1 MPKIIKNDT
10 EEVVI
15 RVEDVT
21 KSFKIPLEASSGLKQ
36 KIINTLKGRKG
47 YRDFK
52 PLNDISFTVNKG
64 DFFGIVGRNGSGKS
78 TLLKTLAGIYTPNV
92 GTVTINGTLVPFIE
106 LGVGFN
112 PDLTGKENVY
122 LNGALLGFDRKEID
136 AMYSD
141 IVDFAELHEFMEERL
156 KNYSSGMQVRLAFS
170 IAIQAKGDILLLDEV
185 LAVGDAVF
193 QKKCFEYFKQLKRE
207 KKTVILVSH
216 DASALEEY
224 CNKGIL
230 LNEGSIVK
238 AGNIDQVISKYRSI
252 VNKVE
257 EQNIEKEPIAGAY
270 IHEGTGGLTIKKAL
284 SRDENTNSVKKI
296 FTEKDK
302 NILINVEYVANVD
315 IDDPVYELTIYD
327 GIGQRV
333 FASNTIW
340 AHKNTDGLLEND
352 KVKTEWILPN
362 VFASGVF
369 TISVSAG
376 MSGGSVIL
384 DRVEKAGTFQVN
396 NKSYSNA
403 ITNLDYTLNV
413 IK

>member
-1 MPKIIKNDT
+1 MT
-10 EEVVI
+10 ESNLQEETVI
-15 RVEDVT
+15 SVNDVT

-36 KIINTLKGRKG
+36 KVINTLKGRKG
-47 YRDFK
+47 YRDFR

-78 TLLKTLAGIYTPNV
+78 TLLKTLAGIYTPNEGSV
-92 GTVTINGTLVPFIE
+92 VINGTLVPFIE

-122 LNGALLGFDRKEID
+122 LNGALLGFNHKEID
-136 AMYSD
+136 TMYND
-141 IVDFAELHEFMEERL
+141 IVDFAELHDFMEERL

-238 AGNIDQVISKYRSI
+238 SGNIDEVISKYRSI
-252 VNKVE
+252 VNKIE
-257 EQNIEKEPIAGAY
+257 ETNVEKEKPVGTFA
-270 IHEGTGGLTIKKAL
+270 HEGTGGLTIKSAVTFNESSEL
-284 SRDENTNSVKKI
+284 PKKI

-302 NILINVEYVANVD
+302 NIILHVEYVANKD
-315 IDDPVYELTIYD
+315 IDDPVYEMTIYD

-333 FASNTIW
+333 FASNSIW
-340 AHKNTDGLLEND
+340 AHNKTAAVMKKDQI
-352 KVKTEWILPN
+352 KTEWTIPN

-369 TISVSAG
+369 TVSVSAG
-376 MSGGSVIL
+376 MSGGSVVL
-384 DRVEKAGTFQVN
+384 DRVENAGKFQVN
-396 NKSYSNA
+396 KKNYSNA
-403 ITNLDYTLNV
+403 ITNLDYKMKV

>member
-1 MPKIIKNDT
+1 MT
-10 EEVVI
+10 ESNLQEETVI
-15 RVEDVT
+15 SVNDVT

-36 KIINTLKGRKG
+36 KVINTLKGRKG
-47 YRDFK
+47 YRDFR

-78 TLLKTLAGIYTPNV
+78 TLLKTLAGIYTPNEGSV
-92 GTVTINGTLVPFIE
+92 VINGTLVPFIE

-122 LNGALLGFDRKEID
+122 LNGALLGFNHKEID
-136 AMYSD
+136 TMYND
-141 IVDFAELHEFMEERL
+141 IVDFAELHDFMEERL

-238 AGNIDQVISKYRSI
+238 SGNIDEVISKYRSI
-252 VNKVE
+252 VNKIE
-257 EQNIEKEPIAGAY
+257 ETNVEKEKPVGTFA
-270 IHEGTGGLTIKKAL
+270 HEGTGGLTIKSAVTFNESSEL
-284 SRDENTNSVKKI
+284 PKKI

-302 NILINVEYVANVD
+302 NIILHVEYVANKD
-315 IDDPVYELTIYD
+315 IDDPVYEMTIYD

-333 FASNTIW
+333 FASNSIW
-340 AHKNTDGLLEND
+340 AHNKTAAVMKKDQI
-352 KVKTEWILPN
+352 KTEWTIPN

-369 TISVSAG
+369 TVSVSAG
-376 MSGGSVIL
+376 MSGGSVVL
-384 DRVEKAGTFQVN
+384 DRVENAGKFQVKKKN
-396 NKSYSNA
+396 YSNA
-403 ITNLDYTLNV
+403 ITNLDYKMKV